1 MRTRRVRVGSSATSQ
16 QASTSGRSA
25 PKKSPG
31 RIAQPSITAGSRTG
45 PAQSTRRAARLP
57 GAHPTRDGTASLRC
71 AGCSTRGSRF
81 RSARDFLGATPPWP
95 RVHGGGEIVDA
106 HGVVSE
112 SLRQPP
118 CGRTLTGARRS
129 TEQQDARH
137 VATRPGRTTGG
148 GAGDSAQ
155 AVSAGFQRNARTVT
169 VLGSKQSKTGCG
181 VDIWRLRLDD

>member
-1 MRTRRVRVGSSATSQ
+1 MPLRRTRRGRSLDPREPAASGVGSSATSQ

-25 PKKSPG
+25 PKTRSG

-45 PAQSTRRAARLP
+45 PAQSTRWPARLP
-57 GAHPTRDGTASLRC
+57 AVHPSRGGTACLRCLDVVLAVVDSGRRVDSRVRRHRGHGAH
-71 AGCSTRGSRF
+71 
-81 RSARDFLGATPPWP
+81 
-95 RVHGGGEIVDA
+95 GGDEIVDT

-137 VATRPGRTTGG
+137 VATRPGRITGG

-155 AVSAGFQRNARTVT
+155 AVSARFQRHARTVS
-169 VLGSKQSKTGCG
+169 VLG
-181 VDIWRLRLDD
+181 